1 MTTPATPPETDRTTM
16 LADARAI
23 VDTLRDALADRG
35 VTLPTLRVD
44 PLWHSSS
51 YERGAPLI
59 ELGRVSVTV
68 AAQLSAALRN
78 LPSSQPTPGQ

>member
-1 MTTPATPPETDRTTM
+1 MTTPGSPPETDRPTM
-16 LADARAI
+16 LAEARAI
-23 VDTLRDALADRG
+23 VDTLRDVLADQG
-35 VTLPTLRVD
+35 ITLPTLRVD

-68 AAQLSAALRN
+68 ASRLAEALRD
-78 LPSSQPTPGQ
+78 LPSSQPAPGR